1 MNELLEYIKRWAAD
15 FERELE
21 TLLAGLEKRVKRL
34 ERGLWREIQ
43 ENILSL
49 FNFDGQNL
57 DKTTANIYASLP
69 RLEAL
74 MNRVE
79 RQEIAAELR
88 LFAEELLK
96 VGGLTAEYY
105 QNTAGAEATA
115 AAIRNSLNLLQ
126 ASLGITPDGGL
137 VAGGYLDR
145 LGKTEGARAVL
156 REYVVQS
163 IVTGK
168 DLASFQAGFR
178 QLVMGGAQTDGALR
192 VWWRQYAY
200 DSYNQA
206 QEVVNSNMAE
216 ELKLNYFIY
225 QGSIIPTSRQFCRK
239 RAGKVFSKKEALTW
253 KNDPDLIDQKTKA
266 TYNPFI
272 ERGRYN
278 CRHFLNWISD
288 ELAFELRPELKKK

>member
-21 TLLAGLEKRVKRL
+21 TLLAGLEKRVKHL
-34 ERGLWREIQ
+34 ERSLWREIQ

-49 FNFDGQNL
+49 FNFDGKNL

-168 DLASFQAGFR
+168 DLTSFQAGFR

-192 VWWRQYAY
+192 AWWRQYAY

-253 KNDPDLIDQKTKA
+253 KSDPDLIDPKTKA

-278 CRHFLNWISD
+278 CRHFLNYISD

>member
-1 MNELLEYIKRWAAD
+1 MNEILEYIRKWAAD
-15 FERELE
+15 FEKELE
-21 TLLAGLEKRVKRL
+21 TLLAGLEKRVKHL
-34 ERGLWREIQ
+34 ERGLWAEIQ
-43 ENILSL
+43 DKFLSL

-57 DKTTANIYASLP
+57 DKNTANIYESLP

-74 MNRVE
+74 LNRFE
-79 RQEIAAELR
+79 GQEIAAELR
-88 LFAEELLK
+88 VFAEELLR

-105 QNTAGAEATA
+105 QNTIGAEQTLAS
-115 AAIRNSLNLLQ
+115 IRNSLNLLQ
-126 ASLGITPDGGL
+126 ASLGITPAGGL

-163 IVTGK
+163 IVSGR
-168 DLASFQAGFR
+168 DLATFQAGFR
-178 QLVMGGAQTDGALR
+178 QLVMGGTQTDGALR
-192 VWWRQYAY
+192 AWWRQYAY

-206 QEVVNSNMAE
+206 QEVVNVNMAE

-225 QGSIIPTSRQFCRK
+225 QGSIIPTSRQFCIK

-253 KNDPDLIDQKTKA
+253 KNDPDLIDPKTKA
-266 TYNPFI
+266 SYNPFI

-288 ELAFELRPELKKK
+288 ELAFQLRPELKKK

>member
-21 TLLAGLEKRVKRL
+21 TLLAGLEKRVKHL

-137 VAGGYLDR
+137 IAGGYLDR

-178 QLVMGGAQTDGALR
+178 QLVMGGTQTDGALR
-192 VWWRQYAY
+192 AWWRQYAY

-253 KNDPDLIDQKTKA
+253 KNDPDLIDPKTKA

-288 ELAFELRPELKKK
+288 ELAFQLRPELKKK

>member
-105 QNTAGAEATA
+105 QNTAGAEAMA

-137 VAGGYLDR
+137 VAGGDLDR